1 MNIYIVTQEQ
11 FDKTNKALSECFG
24 VPYVYIET
32 GDVEIEYEHNGWG
45 GKTKGTTGYR
55 YTEEQK
61 KAMSVCR
68 KGKSNGLL
76 GKKLSEE
83 HKQKISESKKGS
95 KWSEETREKMIPLRK
110 NQKHSEE
117 TKEKMRII
125 ALKRE
130 ENKRLMKLKL

>member
-76 GKKLSEE
+76 GKKQLS
-83 HKQKISESKKGS
+83 S
-95 KWSEETREKMIPLRK
+95 
-110 NQKHSEE
+110 
-117 TKEKMRII
+117 
-125 ALKRE
+125 
-130 ENKRLMKLKL
+130 MKLKDGCMTPRKKPSLLN